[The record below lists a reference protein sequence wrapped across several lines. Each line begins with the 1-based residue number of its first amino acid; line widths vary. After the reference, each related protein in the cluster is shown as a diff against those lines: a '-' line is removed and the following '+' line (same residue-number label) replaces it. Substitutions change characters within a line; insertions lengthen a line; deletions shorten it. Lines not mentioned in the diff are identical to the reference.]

1 MKKYDASIDKGN
13 TILISSKSHPS
24 CLVQKEI
31 SQKIEDT
38 KIYFITNEGADDYI
52 KHCKDLGGECKTLS
66 DIDDTSFKTP
76 YTVLDITDNERLQ
89 NDFSDKL
96 YNALKCIWVDIQS
109 VQGKK
114 TIYLNNLYLFF
125 DERYRSNKTVELL
138 LEIFKNG
145 KKYGC
150 SIVIFNWKPI
160 DCRSRYFDADN
171 HIDYTASVLS
181 QFKSAIIT
189 AIDDTKDIQIVS
201 DVFHLTEK
209 EEKEI
214 LSLNENEGMLIFSN
228 KYELVCW

>member
-24 CLVQKEI
+24 SLVQKEI

-66 DIDDTSFKTP
+66 GIDDTSFKTP

-96 YNALKCIWVDIQS
+96 YNALKCIWADIQS

-125 DERYRSNKTVELL
+125 DERYRSAETVELL

-150 SIVIFNWKPI
+150 SIVIFNWKTT
-160 DCRSRYFDADN
+160 DFRNRYFDADS
-171 HIDYTASVLS
+171 HIDYTANVLS
-181 QFKSAIIT
+181 QMKSAVIT
-189 AIDDTKDIQIVS
+189 ALDSTEDIQIVS

-214 LSLNENEGMLIFSN
+214 LSLNEKEGMLIFSN